1 MLALGVAVLVALL
14 VPLLTHGSYKR
25 LLGTDIHWGRFLAA
39 GLAIQIALEFASPP
53 RRYWHN
59 VGFGLLVASYVLVLA
74 FCARNLVL
82 RGMSIVLIGIACNAL
97 VIGLNQ
103 GMPVKIPPEWSD
115 QTWTRATVKHHPQQP
130 GEKLLI
136 LSDIIVLKDPWNIVL
151 SYGDLILAV
160 GLCDVAY
167 NASRDPQ
174 RRRKK
179 AQRAL
184 GAKSSALPVDSSSD
198 NGSSTASP
206 NGRGTQRSHPAET
219 AGPQ

>member
-1 MLALGVAVLVALL
+1 MLALGIALLAALL

-25 LLGTDIHWGRFLAA
+25 LLGTKVHWGWVLAA
-39 GLAIQIALEFASPP
+39 GLALQIGLEIASPP

-82 RGMSIVLIGIACNAL
+82 RGMSIVLIGVTCNAL

-103 GMPVKIPPEWSD
+103 GMPVKVPPEWRN
-115 QTWTRATVKHHPQQP
+115 QTWTEATVKHHPQQP
-130 GEKLLI
+130 GERLLI
-136 LSDIIVLKDPWNIVL
+136 LSDIIVVKHPFDTVL

-179 AQRAL
+179 ARRAL
-184 GAKSSALPVDSSSD
+184 AAKAANGPGVPPVNGNGTAPSSARHS
-198 NGSSTASP
+198 
-206 NGRGTQRSHPAET
+206 ET
-219 AGPQ
+219 TV